1 MSFKDLGLS
10 DPILRALKKLDHS
23 TPSEIQQKA
32 IPLILEGNSIMAS
45 AQTGSGKTAGFVL
58 PILEQLK
65 DIQAPKSKNVNVLIL
80 APTREL
86 ASQIQD
92 NVMKYGTFMSK
103 SSAAVF
109 GGAKIFPQKNKLK
122 SGVDILVATPGRLL
136 DLVGQK
142 AVFLD
147 QVKILVLDEADRM
160 LDMGF
165 LQDIKKIINK
175 LPSEKQSLMFSATFS
190 AEIKNLAKDL
200 SSELVEVMTSSS
212 NETVESITQ
221 KVYAVDK
228 ETKPALL
235 GHLINEYGWNQVLVF
250 SRTKHGTEK
259 IANKLKSYN
268 IEAITIHGDKSQGA
282 RTRALKDFKS
292 LKAQVLVATDV
303 AARGIDI
310 ANLPFVVNFDLPAY
324 PNDYVHRIGRTGR
337 AGKEGIAV
345 SFMCA
350 EERGYLRE
358 INHLTKLSLEPEIVE
373 GFKPTFDPN
382 KPKESNKPNKS
393 KSKRFKKKTFETKKE
408 RSKSPRKPQK
418 SFQAKNE
425 RTKSPRKPQK
435 AK

>member
-1 MSFKDLGLS
+1 
-10 DPILRALKKLDHS
+10 
-23 TPSEIQQKA
+23 
-32 IPLILEGNSIMAS
+32 
-45 AQTGSGKTAGFVL
+45 
-58 PILEQLK
+58 
-65 DIQAPKSKNVNVLIL
+65 
-80 APTREL
+80 
-86 ASQIQD
+86 
-92 NVMKYGTFMSK
+92 
-103 SSAAVF
+103 
-109 GGAKIFPQKNKLK
+109 
-122 SGVDILVATPGRLL
+122 
-136 DLVGQK
+136 
-142 AVFLD
+142 
-147 QVKILVLDEADRM
+147 
-160 LDMGF
+160 
-165 LQDIKKIINK
+165 
-175 LPSEKQSLMFSATFS
+175 MFSATFS

-212 NETVESITQ
+212 NETVEAITQ

-382 KPKESNKPNKS
+382 KPKESNKPKKS
-393 KSKRFKKKTFETKKE
+393 KFKRFKKKTFETKKE

>member
-10 DPILRALKKLDHS
+10 DPILRALKKLDH
-23 TPSEIQQKA
+23 TKPSEIQFKA
-32 IPLILEGNSIMAS
+32 IPLILEGKSIMAS

-65 DIQAPKSKNVNVLIL
+65 SIHAPKSKNINVLIL

-92 NVMKYGTFMSK
+92 SVMRYGTFMSK
-103 SSAAVF
+103 SSVAIF

-122 SGVDILVATPGRLL
+122 AGADILVATPGRLL

-147 QVKILVLDEADRM
+147 QIKILVLDEADRM

-175 LPSEKQSLMFSATFS
+175 LPSKRQSLMFSATFS
-190 AEIKNLAKDL
+190 AEIKSLAKDL
-200 SSELVEVMTSSS
+200 SSELIEVMTSKS

-228 ETKPALL
+228 EAKPALL

-259 IANKLKSYN
+259 IAKKLKSYD

-282 RTRALKDFKS
+282 RTRALKDFKT

-345 SFMCA
+345 SFMSA
-350 EERGYLRE
+350 EERHYLKE
-358 INHLTKLSLEPEIVE
+358 INHLTKLSLEAEIVE
-373 GFKPTFDPN
+373 GFEPIFDPN
-382 KPKESNKPNKS
+382 KQKENKKPKKS
-393 KSKRFKKKTFETKKE
+393 RFKRFKKKVFESKK
-408 RSKSPRKPQK
+408 S
-418 SFQAKNE
+418 
-425 RTKSPRKPQK
+425 RTKSSRKKQK
-435 AK
+435 TN

>member
-1 MSFKDLGLS
+1 
-10 DPILRALKKLDHS
+10 
-23 TPSEIQQKA
+23 
-32 IPLILEGNSIMAS
+32 
-45 AQTGSGKTAGFVL
+45 
-58 PILEQLK
+58 
-65 DIQAPKSKNVNVLIL
+65 
-80 APTREL
+80 
-86 ASQIQD
+86 
-92 NVMKYGTFMSK
+92 
-103 SSAAVF
+103 
-109 GGAKIFPQKNKLK
+109 
-122 SGVDILVATPGRLL
+122 VATPGRLL

-175 LPSEKQSLMFSATFS
+175 LPRERQSLMFSATFS
-190 AEIKNLAKDL
+190 AEIKSLAKDL
-200 SSELVEVMTSSS
+200 SSDLVEVMTSKS

-228 ETKPALL
+228 DAKSALL

-259 IANKLKSYN
+259 IAKKLKSYD

-282 RTRALKDFKS
+282 RTRALKDFKT

-345 SFMCA
+345 SFMSA
-350 EERGYLRE
+350 EERHYLKE
-358 INHLTKLSLEPEIVE
+358 INHLTKLSLEAEIVE
-373 GFKPTFDPN
+373 GFEPAFDPN
-382 KPKESNKPNKS
+382 KQRENKKPKKS
-393 KSKRFKKKTFETKKE
+393 RFKRFKKKVFESKK
-408 RSKSPRKPQK
+408 S
-418 SFQAKNE
+418 
-425 RTKSPRKPQK
+425 RTKSSRKKQK
-435 AK
+435 TN

>member
-10 DPILRALKKLDHS
+10 DPILRALKKLDH
-23 TPSEIQQKA
+23 TKPSEIQHTG
-32 IPLILEGNSIMAS
+32 IPLILEGKSIMAS

-65 DIQAPKSKNVNVLIL
+65 GINAPKSKNVNALIL

-92 NVMKYGTFMSK
+92 NIVRYGTFLSK
-103 SSAAVF
+103 SSVAIY

-175 LPSEKQSLMFSATFS
+175 LPSERQSLMFSATFS
-190 AEIKNLAKDL
+190 AEIKSLAKDL
-200 SSELVEVMTSSS
+200 SSELVEVMTSKS

-228 ETKPALL
+228 EAKSALL

-259 IANKLKSYN
+259 IAKKLKSFD

-282 RTRALKDFKS
+282 RTRALKDFKT
-292 LKAQVLVATDV
+292 LKAQVLVATDL

-345 SFMCA
+345 SFMSA

-358 INHLTKLSLEPEIVE
+358 INHLTKLSLEAEIVE
-373 GFKPTFDPN
+373 GFEPTFDPN
-382 KPKESNKPNKS
+382 KQKENKKPKKS
-393 KSKRFKKKTFETKKE
+393 RFKRFKKKVFGSKKS
-408 RSKSPRKPQK
+408 RTRNSRKKQK
-418 SFQAKNE
+418 TS
-425 RTKSPRKPQK
+425 
-435 AK
+435 

>member
-23 TPSEIQQKA
+23 NPTEIQSKA
-32 IPLILEGNSIMAS
+32 IPLILAGKSIMAS

-65 DIQAPKSKNVNVLIL
+65 GINPPKSKNVNVLIL
-80 APTREL
+80 VPTREL

-92 NVMKYGTFMSK
+92 SVISYGSFLSK

-122 SGVDILVATPGRLL
+122 TGVDILVATPGRLL
-136 DLVGQK
+136 DLVNQK
-142 AVFLD
+142 AVYLD
-147 QVKILVLDEADRM
+147 QVKIAVLDEADRM

-165 LQDIKKIINK
+165 LNDIKKILNK
-175 LPSEKQSLMFSATFS
+175 LPSQRQSLMFSATFS
-190 AEIKNLAKDL
+190 SEIKNLAKEL
-200 SSELVEVMTSSS
+200 SSELVEVMTSTS

-228 ETKPALL
+228 DAKPALL
-235 GHLINEYGWNQVLVF
+235 GYLINEYGWNQVLVF

-259 IANKLKSYN
+259 IAKKLKSYN
-268 IEAITIHGDKSQGA
+268 IEAITIHGDKTQGA

-292 LKAQVLVATDV
+292 QKAHVLVATDV

-345 SFMCA
+345 SFMSA
-350 EERGYLRE
+350 EERNYLKE

-373 GFKPTFDPN
+373 GFTPTFDFN
-382 KPKESNKPNKS
+382 ASKETKKPKRSRF
-393 KSKRFKKKTFETKKE
+393 KRFKKKIFESKKA
-408 RSKSPRKPQK
+408 RTQNSRKRQK
-418 SFQAKNE
+418 SK
-425 RTKSPRKPQK
+425 
-435 AK
+435 

>member
-23 TPSEIQQKA
+23 NPTEIQSKA
-32 IPLILEGNSIMAS
+32 IPLILAGKSIMAS

-65 DIQAPKSKNVNVLIL
+65 GINPPKSKNVNVLIL
-80 APTREL
+80 VPTREL

-92 NVMKYGTFMSK
+92 SVISYGSFLSK

-122 SGVDILVATPGRLL
+122 TGVDILVATPGRLL
-136 DLVGQK
+136 DLVNQK
-142 AVFLD
+142 AVYLD
-147 QVKILVLDEADRM
+147 QVKIAVLDEADRM

-165 LQDIKKIINK
+165 LNDIKKILNK
-175 LPSEKQSLMFSATFS
+175 LPSQRQSLMFSATFS
-190 AEIKNLAKDL
+190 SEIKNLAKEL
-200 SSELVEVMTSSS
+200 SSELVEVMTSTS

-228 ETKPALL
+228 EAKPALL
-235 GHLINEYGWNQVLVF
+235 GYLINEYGWNQVLVF

-259 IANKLKSYN
+259 IAKKLKSYN
-268 IEAITIHGDKSQGA
+268 IEAITIHGDKTQGA

-292 LKAQVLVATDV
+292 QKAHVLVATDV

-345 SFMCA
+345 SFMSA
-350 EERGYLRE
+350 EERNYLKE

-373 GFKPTFDPN
+373 GFTPTFDLN
-382 KPKESNKPNKS
+382 ASKETKKPKRSRF
-393 KSKRFKKKTFETKKE
+393 KRFKKKIFESKKA
-408 RSKSPRKPQK
+408 RTQNSRKRQK
-418 SFQAKNE
+418 SK
-425 RTKSPRKPQK
+425 
-435 AK
+435 

>member
-10 DPILRALKKLDHS
+10 DPILRALKKLDH
-23 TPSEIQQKA
+23 TKPSEIQLKA
-32 IPLILEGNSIMAS
+32 IPLILEGKNIMAS

-65 DIQAPKSKNVNVLIL
+65 GINAPTSKNVNVLIL
-80 APTREL
+80 TPTREL

-92 NVMKYGTFMSK
+92 NVMRYGSFMSK
-103 SSAAVF
+103 SSTAIF

-165 LQDIKKIINK
+165 LQDIKKIIHK
-175 LPSEKQSLMFSATFS
+175 LPSERQSLMFSATFS
-190 AEIKNLAKDL
+190 AEIKSLARDL
-200 SSELVEVMTSSS
+200 SSQLVEVMTSKS

-228 ETKPALL
+228 EAKSALL

-259 IANKLKSYN
+259 IAKKLKSLD

-282 RTRALKDFKS
+282 RTRALKDFKT

-310 ANLPFVVNFDLPAY
+310 ANLPFVVNYDLPAY

-345 SFMCA
+345 SFMSA
-350 EERGYLRE
+350 EERHYLKE
-358 INHLTKLSLEPEIVE
+358 INHLTKLSLEAEIVE
-373 GFKPTFDPN
+373 GFEPTFDPN
-382 KPKESNKPNKS
+382 KQKENKKPKKS
-393 KSKRFKKKTFETKKE
+393 RFKRFKKKVFESKKS
-408 RSKSPRKPQK
+408 RTRGSRKK
-418 SFQAKNE
+418 
-425 RTKSPRKPQK
+425 QK
-435 AK
+435 AN